1 MTTRKICSAL
11 LAAALVLGLAACG
24 SRGDDSGSRASSGFS
39 SSGSGGSSSSVP
51 SVPEGSQPADPYQ
64 NLKPGPLEGAV
75 PESPPVDPSYFDD
88 AVFVGDSVSLKLEYY
103 EAAMNRLGNAQF
115 LTAGSL
121 GSGNALWEVSD
132 ESVHPTY
139 NGTKML
145 LEDSIPLTGA
155 RKLYIMLG
163 RNDLAVYGVE
173 GSIENF
179 VTLIGKIKANAPD
192 IAVYVESMTPLSSGS
207 TLRDS
212 SAHSIEN
219 GVLYNQRLLETCQ
232 QQGWNFVDVASVMYG
247 EDGFLKREYCSDPDN
262 MGMHFTDAGCEAWIN
277 YLYTHTA

>member
-1 MTTRKICSAL
+1 M
-11 LAAALVLGLAACG
+11 
-24 SRGDDSGSRASSGFS
+24 
-39 SSGSGGSSSSVP
+39 
-51 SVPEGSQPADPYQ
+51 
-64 NLKPGPLEGAV
+64 
-75 PESPPVDPSYFDD
+75 DPSYFDD